1 MKRNRHSASSLVVS
15 IIATVFIFIWTIFS
29 ISIGFIPFV
38 FFGIVMLVV
47 SIVNLIKVSKN
58 LHKGLS
64 NEVDF
69 IDDDYQINHK
79 DYIYEEKNDKN
90 FCPYCG
96 CKLQDDYEYLS
107 DKIKIPVY
115 GRYAISDFIFGR
127 RDHLPFSL
135 PSAHAAGIYLLF
147 CRRRA
152 EQ

>member
-15 IIATVFIFIWTIFS
+15 IIAIVFIFIWTIFS

-79 DYIYEEKNDKN
+79 DYIYEEKDDKK

-96 CKLQDDYEYLS
+96 CKLQDDYEYCPS
-107 DKIKIPVY
+107 CGKE
-115 GRYAISDFIFGR
+115 
-127 RDHLPFSL
+127 LPN
-135 PSAHAAGIYLLF
+135 
-147 CRRRA
+147 R
-152 EQ
+152 ENK

>member
-79 DYIYEEKNDKN
+79 DYIYEEKDDKN

-96 CKLQDDYEYLS
+96 CKLQDDYEYCPS
-107 DKIKIPVY
+107 CGKE
-115 GRYAISDFIFGR
+115 
-127 RDHLPFSL
+127 LPNK
-135 PSAHAAGIYLLF
+135 
-147 CRRRA
+147 
-152 EQ
+152 ENK